1 MRNLFRKL
9 ISGVAAAALAISIVP
24 AAAFAAGNNQ
34 QTHITILGTS
44 DMHGNP
50 WGYSYEDDKET
61 ANNGMARL

>member
-9 ISGVAAAALAISIVP
+9 ISGVAAAALAISIFP
-24 AAAFAAGNNQ
+24 AAAFAAGNDQ

-50 WGYSYEDDKET
+50 W
-61 ANNGMARL
+61 